1 MTHRNGFLLFIS
13 SCLSGC
19 GQMYQGYMKRG
30 LSLLL
35 AFCLILFASTYFFLG
50 ALALFLPV
58 IWLYAFFDS
67 YALRSQLAAGTAP
80 EDAFLFG
87 LSDMDSKRL
96 GELLRKR
103 HSLIDWALVV
113 VGVYMLYDILL
124 SQLGGLFFGWF
135 GEWLYGLLRYGL
147 PRLVITVLVIL
158 LGLWFIRGPKDKTPT
173 DDEIP
178 PFAPPAS
185 SAAGACAADP
195 AEARAE
201 DVASDRSAAGNAPE
215 GEEAHRDEQTP
226 ESRPARDRRVGTF
239 TFGAVLVICGALML
253 VSMFFPSLDLT
264 LALQLSPLI
273 LVCLGVEVLLA
284 SRSGGKIRYDWVGM
298 VLCFVLV
305 TAALVFFGIAWCLV
319 YHPEAVIH
327 Y

>member
-103 HSLIDWALVV
+103 HSLIGWALVV

-158 LGLWFIRGPKDKTPT
+158 LGLWFIRGPKDKTPI

-195 AEARAE
+195 AE
-201 DVASDRSAAGNAPE
+201 V
-215 GEEAHRDEQTP
+215 
-226 ESRPARDRRVGTF
+226 
-239 TFGAVLVICGALML
+239 
-253 VSMFFPSLDLT
+253 T
-264 LALQLSPLI
+264 LASPGRRGG
-273 LVCLGVEVLLA
+273 CPR
-284 SRSGGKIRYDWVGM
+284 RSGGGQGGRRCIRPLRCGKRP
-298 VLCFVLV
+298 
-305 TAALVFFGIAWCLV
+305 GGRGG
-319 YHPEAVIH
+319 PP
-327 Y
+327 

>member
-96 GELLRKR
+96 G
-103 HSLIDWALVV
+103 
-113 VGVYMLYDILL
+113 
-124 SQLGGLFFGWF
+124 QLGGLFFGWF

-158 LGLWFIRGPKDKTPT
+158 LGLWFIRGPKDKTPI

-215 GEEAHRDEQTP
+215 GEEAHRDEQP
-226 ESRPARDRRVGTF
+226 
-239 TFGAVLVICGALML
+239 
-253 VSMFFPSLDLT
+253 
-264 LALQLSPLI
+264 
-273 LVCLGVEVLLA
+273 
-284 SRSGGKIRYDWVGM
+284 
-298 VLCFVLV
+298 
-305 TAALVFFGIAWCLV
+305 
-319 YHPEAVIH
+319 
-327 Y
+327 

>member
-103 HSLIDWALVV
+103 HSLIGWVLVAL
-113 VGVYMLYDILL
+113 GVYALWQTLVGRVLGSLLRALDIWWLYDLL
-124 SQLGGLFFGWF
+124 F
-135 GEWLYGLLRYGL
+135 YGL
-147 PRLVITVLVIL
+147 PRLIVIL
-158 LGLWFIRGPKDKTPT
+158 AIIWLGVWFIRGPKKREEEDYTFV
-173 DDEIP
+173 P
-178 PFAPPAS
+178 PQEPQES
-185 SAAGACAADP
+185 ADP
-195 AEARAE
+195 GFDQENGE
-201 DVASDRSAAGNAPE
+201 S
-215 GEEAHRDEQTP
+215 GEEMPR
-226 ESRPARDRRVGTF
+226 
-239 TFGAVLVICGALML
+239 
-253 VSMFFPSLDLT
+253 
-264 LALQLSPLI
+264 
-273 LVCLGVEVLLA
+273 
-284 SRSGGKIRYDWVGM
+284 
-298 VLCFVLV
+298 
-305 TAALVFFGIAWCLV
+305 
-319 YHPEAVIH
+319 
-327 Y
+327 